1 MLGMENGSK
10 EGLEELALLYNKAS
24 HDPPA
29 LGPRRSDS
37 FHDVRTVAT
46 DDDILGM
53 KRPRSPFVGAMAMV
67 AAATDG
73 AAAIASKKSKL
84 SSVCKLASGLTAL
97 QEHENDMAEVVVVC
111 EPEQA
116 SLMMGGLHPRGSLYE
131 RPINIDVAKAQ
142 HAEFRTQ
149 VRHVARRVPQPR
161 SLPSAPCPPYATR
174 MRCQWATTVPQTP
187 ASCAPLPPPLPPPL
201 FAHRLDHL
209 PPPRP
214 RLLSPSR
221 PRLLPPRPRLPLLA
235 YPPISP
241 RTPPLL
247 SLFI

>member
-1 MLGMENGSK
+1 MENGSK

-67 AAATDG
+67 APATDG

-142 HAEFRTQ
+142 HAEFRSQ
-149 VRHVARRVPQPR
+149 VRHVARGAQPR
-161 SLPSAPCPPYATR
+161 SLPSTSCPPYATR

-187 ASCAPLPPPLPPPL
+187 ASCAPPPLSPASCAWRQG
-201 FAHRLDHL
+201 AHSARDPGL
-209 PPPRP
+209 
-214 RLLSPSR
+214 
-221 PRLLPPRPRLPLLA
+221 
-235 YPPISP
+235 
-241 RTPPLL
+241 
-247 SLFI
+247 